1 MVYFNPHGGIK
12 MAKNVVLALGGGG
25 MRGIA
30 HLGAVQCLLDNE
42 YEISGIAGTSA
53 GGMFGAPLAAKVP
66 TKEILDAVKA
76 FFKSPDFSRSS
87 SDSASLVGTNGIEH
101 VLAKYIEG
109 KTFKDLP
116 IKFSVTSVSLKT
128 GEEVIITEGDVMK
141 AVLATIAI
149 PGVFPTRGEDVLVD
163 GGVLDPVPVKS
174 ARALNP
180 ALPVVAIVLHTK
192 PADFSPMNSTTVVID
207 QIPEA
212 IVDRLTKTRLGE
224 SLRNLNVGVELSSE
238 RLTESI
244 LELTKPDVIVR
255 PVVGHIAMLQKVDP
269 IKLFDEGYRAM
280 EEQLPA
286 LNDALSFVRSV
297 KRISKYTTAKSE

>member
-1 MVYFNPHGGIK
+1 M
-12 MAKNVVLALGGGG
+12 
-25 MRGIA
+25 
-30 HLGAVQCLLDNE
+30 
-42 YEISGIAGTSA
+42 
-53 GGMFGAPLAAKVP
+53 
-66 TKEILDAVKA
+66 
-76 FFKSPDFSRSS
+76 DF
-87 SDSASLVGTNGIEH
+87 
-101 VLAKYIEG
+101 G

-180 ALPVVAIVLHTK
+180 SLPVVAIVLHTK

-286 LNDALSFVRSV
+286 LVDALSFVRSV